1 MSRLKKELNK
11 TSQQKLK
18 KFTKTLGNYEYI
30 TNANEFVE
38 KFKEV
43 IMWDIRS
50 LKGCSERAI
59 TDYYIET
66 ITDMLNKHTE
76 IDDKFFDNLKS
87 AARTRIAA
95 FYTNKTFDNNIDIY
109 FNDVKREYILH
120 PQNESE
126 NLAFV
131 PENRDIFIK
140 NNLKL
145 VINCAKR
152 YQNYGLTFED
162 LIQIGNQGLLIAWD
176 KFDEERGN
184 LRITINKLIDDS
196 ELESFTYDDAVDIIK
211 KVPVGFS
218 LASRSN
224 YSKEIITKAMENDY
238 VKLRHT
244 RDIIGTE
251 ICGSIKNVI
260 AIAAGMLDGMGYPI
274 STSAMFIT
282 ESLHDIKA
290 LIKTL
295 GGDKN
300 TILSFAGFGDI
311 LLTCTSVKSR
321 NYTLGRLIGE
331 GKSKEEVDK
340 YIESTTIEGLYTL
353 YSIKKLLRNKKIKM
367 PIINLIYD
375 IIVNEKEPSNLAKF
389 LVEKE

>member
-1 MSRLKKELNK
+1 MLMKISILGTGAFGMALASVFHDNKCSIKMWTNNEDEMNMLLSKRKSDKIDYDIPSDILISTDMEEVVNDTDIIVMAVPAKYVGDTSKVLNK
-11 TSQQKLK
+11 YYKKSQ
-18 KFTKTLGNYEYI
+18 
-30 TNANEFVE
+30 
-38 KFKEV
+38 V
-43 IMWDIRS
+43 ICIASKGIEQNSCLFLYDVIR
-50 LKGCSERAI
+50 
-59 TDYYIET
+59 
-66 ITDMLNKHTE
+66 
-76 IDDKFFDNLKS
+76 
-87 AARTRIAA
+87 
-95 FYTNKTFDNNIDIY
+95 NNINTPNIG
-109 FNDVKREYILH
+109 
-120 PQNESE
+120 
-126 NLAFV
+126 
-131 PENRDIFIK
+131 
-140 NNLKL
+140 
-145 VINCAKR
+145 VIS
-152 YQNYGLTFED
+152 GGTF
-162 LIQIGNQGLLIAWD
+162 
-176 KFDEERGN
+176 
-184 LRITINKLIDDS
+184 
-196 ELESFTYDDAVDIIK
+196 AVDIIK

-224 YSKEIITKAMENDY
+224 YSNEIITKAMENNY

-274 STSAMFIT
+274 STSTMFIT

-331 GKSKEEVDK
+331 GKSKEEVDN

-389 LVEKE
+389 LIEKE

>member
-1 MSRLKKELNK
+1 MKISILGTGAFGMALANVFHDNKCSIKMWTNNEDEMNMLLSKRKSDKIDYDIPSDIVISTDMEEVVNDTDIIVMAVPAKYVGDTSKVLNK
-11 TSQQKLK
+11 YYKKSQ
-18 KFTKTLGNYEYI
+18 
-30 TNANEFVE
+30 
-38 KFKEV
+38 V
-43 IMWDIRS
+43 ICIASKGIEQNSCLFLYDVIR
-50 LKGCSERAI
+50 
-59 TDYYIET
+59 
-66 ITDMLNKHTE
+66 
-76 IDDKFFDNLKS
+76 
-87 AARTRIAA
+87 
-95 FYTNKTFDNNIDIY
+95 NNINTPNIG
-109 FNDVKREYILH
+109 
-120 PQNESE
+120 
-126 NLAFV
+126 
-131 PENRDIFIK
+131 
-140 NNLKL
+140 
-145 VINCAKR
+145 VIS
-152 YQNYGLTFED
+152 GGTF
-162 LIQIGNQGLLIAWD
+162 
-176 KFDEERGN
+176 
-184 LRITINKLIDDS
+184 
-196 ELESFTYDDAVDIIK
+196 AVDIIK

-224 YSKEIITKAMENDY
+224 YSNEIITKAMENDY

-251 ICGSIKNVI
+251 ICSSIKNVI

-274 STSAMFIT
+274 STSTMFIT

-290 LIKTL
+290 LIKAL

-331 GKSKEEVDK
+331 GKSKEEVDN

-389 LVEKE
+389 LIEKE

>member
-1 MSRLKKELNK
+1 MALASIFHDNKYNIKMWTNNEDEMNMLLSKRKSDKIDYDIPSDIVISTDMEKVVNDTDIIVMAVPAKYVGNTSKVLNK
-11 TSQQKLK
+11 YYK
-18 KFTKTLGNYEYI
+18 KKQ
-30 TNANEFVE
+30 
-38 KFKEV
+38 V
-43 IMWDIRS
+43 ICVASKGIEQNSCLFLYDVIR
-50 LKGCSERAI
+50 
-59 TDYYIET
+59 
-66 ITDMLNKHTE
+66 
-76 IDDKFFDNLKS
+76 
-87 AARTRIAA
+87 
-95 FYTNKTFDNNIDIY
+95 NNINTPNI
-109 FNDVKREYILH
+109 V
-120 PQNESE
+120 
-126 NLAFV
+126 
-131 PENRDIFIK
+131 
-140 NNLKL
+140 
-145 VINCAKR
+145 VIS
-152 YQNYGLTFED
+152 GGTF
-162 LIQIGNQGLLIAWD
+162 
-176 KFDEERGN
+176 
-184 LRITINKLIDDS
+184 
-196 ELESFTYDDAVDIIK
+196 AVDIIK

-224 YSKEIITKAMENDY
+224 YSKEIIAKAMENDY

-274 STSAMFIT
+274 STSTMFIT
-282 ESLHDIKA
+282 ESLHDIKT

-389 LVEKE
+389 LIEKE

>member
-1 MSRLKKELNK
+1 MALASIFHDNKCNIKMWTNNEDEMNMLLSKRKSDKIDYDIPSDIVISTDMEKVVNDTDIIVMAVPAKYVGNTSKVLNK
-11 TSQQKLK
+11 YYK
-18 KFTKTLGNYEYI
+18 KKQ
-30 TNANEFVE
+30 
-38 KFKEV
+38 V
-43 IMWDIRS
+43 ICVASKGIEQNSCLFLYDVIR
-50 LKGCSERAI
+50 
-59 TDYYIET
+59 
-66 ITDMLNKHTE
+66 
-76 IDDKFFDNLKS
+76 
-87 AARTRIAA
+87 
-95 FYTNKTFDNNIDIY
+95 NNINTPNIG
-109 FNDVKREYILH
+109 
-120 PQNESE
+120 
-126 NLAFV
+126 
-131 PENRDIFIK
+131 
-140 NNLKL
+140 
-145 VINCAKR
+145 VIS
-152 YQNYGLTFED
+152 GGTF
-162 LIQIGNQGLLIAWD
+162 
-176 KFDEERGN
+176 
-184 LRITINKLIDDS
+184 
-196 ELESFTYDDAVDIIK
+196 AVDIIK

-224 YSKEIITKAMENDY
+224 YSKEIIAKAMVNDY

-274 STSAMFIT
+274 STSTMFIT
-282 ESLHDIKA
+282 ESLHDIKT

-389 LVEKE
+389 LIEKE

>member
-1 MSRLKKELNK
+1 MLMKISILGTGAFGMALASVFHDNKCSIKMWTNNEDEMNMLLSKRKSDKIDYDIPSDIVISTDMEEVVNDTDIIVMAVPAKYVGDTSKVLNK
-11 TSQQKLK
+11 YYKKSQ
-18 KFTKTLGNYEYI
+18 
-30 TNANEFVE
+30 
-38 KFKEV
+38 V
-43 IMWDIRS
+43 ICIASKGIEQNSCLFLYDVIR
-50 LKGCSERAI
+50 
-59 TDYYIET
+59 
-66 ITDMLNKHTE
+66 
-76 IDDKFFDNLKS
+76 
-87 AARTRIAA
+87 
-95 FYTNKTFDNNIDIY
+95 NNINTPNIG
-109 FNDVKREYILH
+109 
-120 PQNESE
+120 
-126 NLAFV
+126 
-131 PENRDIFIK
+131 
-140 NNLKL
+140 
-145 VINCAKR
+145 VIS
-152 YQNYGLTFED
+152 GGTF
-162 LIQIGNQGLLIAWD
+162 
-176 KFDEERGN
+176 
-184 LRITINKLIDDS
+184 
-196 ELESFTYDDAVDIIK
+196 AVDIIK

-224 YSKEIITKAMENDY
+224 YSNEIITKAMENDY

-251 ICGSIKNVI
+251 ICSSIKNVI

-274 STSAMFIT
+274 STSTMFIT

-331 GKSKEEVDK
+331 GKSKEEVDN

-389 LVEKE
+389 LIEKE

>member
-1 MSRLKKELNK
+1 MKISILGTGAFGMALASIFHDNKYNIKMWTNNEDEMNMLLSKRKSDKIDYDIPSDIVISTDMEKVVNDTDIIVMAVPAKYVGNTSKVLNK
-11 TSQQKLK
+11 YYK
-18 KFTKTLGNYEYI
+18 KKQ
-30 TNANEFVE
+30 
-38 KFKEV
+38 V
-43 IMWDIRS
+43 ICVASKGIEQNSCLFLYDVIR
-50 LKGCSERAI
+50 
-59 TDYYIET
+59 
-66 ITDMLNKHTE
+66 
-76 IDDKFFDNLKS
+76 
-87 AARTRIAA
+87 
-95 FYTNKTFDNNIDIY
+95 NNINTPNI
-109 FNDVKREYILH
+109 V
-120 PQNESE
+120 
-126 NLAFV
+126 
-131 PENRDIFIK
+131 
-140 NNLKL
+140 
-145 VINCAKR
+145 VIS
-152 YQNYGLTFED
+152 GGTF
-162 LIQIGNQGLLIAWD
+162 
-176 KFDEERGN
+176 
-184 LRITINKLIDDS
+184 
-196 ELESFTYDDAVDIIK
+196 AVDIIK

-224 YSKEIITKAMENDY
+224 YSKEIIAKAMVNDY

-274 STSAMFIT
+274 STSTMFIT
-282 ESLHDIKA
+282 ESLHDIKT

-389 LVEKE
+389 LIEKE